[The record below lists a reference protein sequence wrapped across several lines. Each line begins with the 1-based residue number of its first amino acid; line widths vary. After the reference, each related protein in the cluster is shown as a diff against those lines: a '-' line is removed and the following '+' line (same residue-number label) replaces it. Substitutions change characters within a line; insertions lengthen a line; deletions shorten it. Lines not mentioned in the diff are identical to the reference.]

1 LLGGLFEGDLKA
13 ADGWLRAEGRRLYAA
28 FG

>member
-1 LLGGLFEGDLKA
+1 VLRGLFDGDLKA
-13 ADGWLRAEGRRLYAA
+13 ADGWLRAHGRSLYAT